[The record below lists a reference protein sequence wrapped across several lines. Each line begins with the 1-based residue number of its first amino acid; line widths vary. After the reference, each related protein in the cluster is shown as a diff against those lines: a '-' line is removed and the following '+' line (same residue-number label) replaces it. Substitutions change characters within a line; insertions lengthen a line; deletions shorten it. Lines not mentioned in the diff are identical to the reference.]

1 MYNAIVRYTFA
12 QVADNNTSA
21 NQDMFY
27 PQYDLQ
33 ILINGTNAQSAK
45 MTPSQREPGE
55 FYSTSVLV
63 KSTGREMDLGIS
75 WGTAEGAAAKG
86 ENNVWAVMEVG
97 NVQLQRAG

>member
-1 MYNAIVRYTFA
+1 MRYTFA

-33 ILINGTNAQSAK
+33 IMVSGTNAQSLK
-45 MTPSQREPGE
+45 LTPSQRDPEN
-55 FYSTSVLV
+55 FYSSSVLV
-63 KSTGREMDLGIS
+63 KSTGSEMDLGIS
-75 WGTAEGAAAKG
+75 WGTADGAAAKG

-97 NVQLQRAG
+97 NIQLQRAG